1 MRFGV
6 FYEHQLP
13 RPWAEDDERQL
24 FQDALEQ
31 CEFADQLGFEYVW
44 GVEHHFMEEYSHSSA
59 PEVFLAALS
68 QRTRNIRLGHGIIQT
83 PPTYNHP
90 VRVAERLATLDLVS
104 NGRVEFG
111 SGESSSATEI
121 LGFGMDPEEKHAE
134 WREGL
139 EVAIRCMTET
149 PFTGVDGRYV
159 VLPPR
164 NVVPKT
170 VQKPHPPLWLACTR
184 RKSILRAAELGM
196 GALAFAFIEPEDAA
210 RWVADYEATLAERCV
225 PIGLSVNPALACTT
239 TVMCHRDEKEAL
251 RRGLEGANFFGY
263 SLGHYYV
270 YGEHR
275 PGRTDVWGEFKS
287 HRSVRGHDAA
297 VAAAL
302 ESETL
307 GAELAAGDTASMR
320 VSIGTPEQLRS
331 FLRRYERAGV
341 DQIIFV
347 QQTGR
352 NRHEHIMESL
362 ELLGREVL
370 PEFRERDEKQRS
382 EKAKR
387 LEPAIEA
394 ALQRRES
401 RSPAALEE
409 HVVDAFPRQ
418 ALKAA
423 GREEELREMAESAAV
438 GRDA

>member
-1 MRFGV
+1 MRFGI

-31 CEFADQLGFEYVW
+31 CELADKLGFDYVW

-59 PEVFLAALS
+59 PEVFLAAVS

-83 PPTYNHP
+83 PPAYNHP

-104 NGRVEFG
+104 NGRVDFG

-121 LGFGMDPEEKHAE
+121 LGFGMDPEEKHDE

-139 EVAIRCMTET
+139 EVAIRCMTES
-149 PFTGVDGRYV
+149 PFTGVDGRHV
-159 VLPPR
+159 KLPPR
-164 NVVPKT
+164 NVVPKPC
-170 VQKPHPPLWLACTR
+170 QKPHPPLWLACTR
-184 RKSILRAAELGM
+184 RQSIIRAAEHGM
-196 GALAFAFIEPEDAA
+196 GALAFAFVDPSDAIQ
-210 RWVADYEATLAERCV
+210 WVVDYEKAFTERCV
-225 PIGLSVNPALACTT
+225 PIGHAVNPVIACATNM
-239 TVMCHRDEKEAL
+239 MCHRDEREAS

-275 PGRTDVWGEFKS
+275 LGGTDLWRDF
-287 HRSVRGHDAA
+287 RDRRRARGHDAA
-297 VAAAL
+297 VEAAL

-307 GAELAAGDTASMR
+307 GAGLAAGGTASVR
-320 VSIGTPEQLRS
+320 VAIGTPDQLRQ
-331 FLRRYERAGV
+331 FFRRYEEAGV

-347 QQTGR
+347 QQSGR
-352 NRHEHIMESL
+352 IRHEHIMESL

-370 PEFRERDEKQRS
+370 PEFRERDERLQA
-382 EKAKR
+382 EKATR
-387 LEPAIEA
+387 LAPAIEA
-394 ALQRRES
+394 ALARREA
-401 RSPAALEE
+401 SPAMSAGEY
-409 HVVDAFPRQ
+409 VVDAFPRQ

-423 GREEELREMAESAAV
+423 GKEDELQEMASNAAV
-438 GRDA
+438 GE